1 MIGGARTGPHQ
12 EIKLSRL
19 FRHSTAQVR
28 PHGASARLD
37 KRAYPAKGR
46 GGIDQLGCESCAVG
60 RNRFVGMKG
69 DEFCPECQLALI
81 PARSDRLCECDHP

>member
-1 MIGGARTGPHQ
+1 MIGGAGTGPHQ

-19 FRHSTAQVR
+19 FRHSTAQIR
-28 PHGASARLD
+28 PHGASTRLD

-60 RNRFVGMKG
+60 RNRFVGMNG
-69 DEFCPECQLALI
+69 NPTLSPEFGERVPPLEMCI
-81 PARSDRLCECDHP
+81 TR